1 MEVKTWISLAV
12 LIGVLGIAF
21 VWMKGTT
28 QTSGQGIEIS
38 STSSNVPAPGPG
50 QKKVV
55 LKNLG
60 MS

>member
-1 MEVKTWISLAV
+1 MPVKKWIIIVSVIAV
-12 LIGVLGIAF
+12 SGIAF
-21 VWMKGTT
+21 VWMKGAS
-28 QTSGQGIEIS
+28 QTDGRDIRIT

-60 MS
+60 MT